1 MRKITGRWRPITL
14 TPLAIVLLAAGLDLS
29 GCARR
34 AALYGFEDS
43 GHQARTCETDSECA
57 LIFGGDGGPAPASA
71 DADDDDAQR
80 LDVVEGAQ
88 R

>member
-1 MRKITGRWRPITL
+1 MPKIITI
-14 TPLAIVLLAAGLDLS
+14 TPLAVILLAAGLDLT

-43 GHQARTCETDSECA
+43 GHPARQCETDSECA
-57 LIFGGDGGPAPASA
+57 LIFGGDGGPAPA
-71 DADDDDAQR
+71 DWPDDDAEEMARR